1 MPTFN
6 TWTPNIVS
14 SVLTNKNK
22 LMGNILKTIV
32 VLLLASIIT
41 FAGMITFIYWLN
53 TPLSFVN
60 VLAFVV
66 AYFIVLKPS
75 TKYWTGFL
83 VFLAEYKTI
92 KAQMQERKEIME
104 KFRKDMETLQSSNEQ
119 DRERIAN
126 EYREK
131 VQEIVNK
138 LKENEAKQ
146 E

>member
-1 MPTFN
+1 
-6 TWTPNIVS
+6 
-14 SVLTNKNK
+14 
-22 LMGNILKTIV
+22 MGNILKTIV

>member
-1 MPTFN
+1 
-6 TWTPNIVS
+6 
-14 SVLTNKNK
+14 
-22 LMGNILKTIV
+22 MGNILKTIV

-41 FAGMITFIYWLN
+41 FIGMITFIYWLN

>member
-1 MPTFN
+1 
-6 TWTPNIVS
+6 
-14 SVLTNKNK
+14 
-22 LMGNILKTIV
+22 MGNILKTIV

-41 FAGMITFIYWLN
+41 FAGMIAFVYWLN

-75 TKYWTGFL
+75 TKHWAGFL